1 MRSKFILIALLL
13 SNNIFGSDSLS
24 YYLVYFKDKGNSN
37 FSLERPWEFLSEA
50 SINRRLKFN
59 IQINENDLPVSN
71 AYWESLKFGSGVTVI
86 NKSKWLN
93 AAQIT
98 CDNPKSLSF
107 IQSLPYVS
115 KIEFVGS
122 VSKDKKPIIHSIDP
136 SYSLKSEL
144 LKKSKLEFTQ
154 DSFTPLAYGQ
164 SYAHNQIVNIPYIH
178 KRGFTGKGIHI
189 AVFDAGFN
197 DAYKVEGMEDLI
209 DDDVVIRDFVDYDN
223 SVWEDDK
230 HGANVLG
237 FMKTFAPGKY
247 IGSAPFAKYSL
258 MRTEIGA
265 HEVLVEEVNW
275 LIAAEFADSLGVDV
289 IIGSLGYHT
298 FDDAKLNHTYSQ
310 LNGQTTIVARAAN
323 FAAERGIAIICSA
336 GNEGAGKW
344 KRIGTPADALH
355 AIAIGACQ
363 NDGFYAGF
371 SSLGP
376 SFDRR
381 VKPDFSVPGM
391 KIKVA
396 SPGGYY
402 NGNGTSYATP
412 IFAGAFACLMQFR
425 PLIKPDTILTY
436 VQKSSTH
443 YTLPDSMYGY
453 GIPDFGLSL
462 CRLGYWNPGEVSDV
476 LWSKNNA
483 VFYQDLNLYFCSF
496 TDQSVKIT
504 VKGKHKNKLKV
515 LYKTKQKA
523 EAGRWLHSDVLFL
536 IIQGKGPRKS
546 RKAMKQIT
554 ITLET
559 EHGNYV
565 RSFEF

>member
-1 MRSKFILIALLL
+1 MGK
-13 SNNIFGSDSLS
+13 NIFGSDSLS
-24 YYLVYFKDKGNSN
+24 YYLVYFKDKGNSTY
-37 FSLERPWEFLSEA
+37 SIERPWEFLSES

-59 IQINENDLPVSN
+59 IQINETDLPVST
-71 AYWESLKFGSGVTVI
+71 AYWESLKFGSGVSLI

-98 CDNPKSLSF
+98 CDNSKSLSF
-107 IQSLPYVS
+107 ILSLPYVS

-122 VSKDKKPIIHSIDP
+122 VPKDRKPNIAEIAP
-136 SYSLKSEL
+136 SYYSKSEK
-144 LKKSKLEFTQ
+144 LKQSKLQFPN
-154 DSFTPLAYGQ
+154 DSFTPSLYGQ
-164 SYAHNQIVNIPYIH
+164 SYSHNQVINLPYLH
-178 KRGFTGKGIHI
+178 NRGFTGKGIHI

-197 DAYKVEGMEDLI
+197 EAYKVEGMEDLL
-209 DDDVVIRDFVDYDN
+209 DEDMVIRDFVDYDN

-275 LIAAEFADSLGVDV
+275 LIAAEFADSLGVDI

-298 FDDAKLNHTYSQ
+298 FDDPKLSHTFSQ

-323 FAAERGIAIICSA
+323 FASERGIAIICSA

-371 SSLGP
+371 SSVGP

-381 VKPDFSVPGM
+381 IKPDFSVPGM

-425 PLIKPDTILTY
+425 PLLKPDTILSY
-436 VQKSSTH
+436 IQKSSTH
-443 YTLPDSMYGY
+443 YTLPDSLYGN

-462 CRLGYWNPGEVSDV
+462 CRLGYWNQGDISDV
-476 LWSKNNA
+476 FWSKKDA
-483 VFYQDLNLYFCSF
+483 VFFQDVNLYFWSY

-504 VKGKHKNKLKV
+504 VRGKSKKKLKV
-515 LYKTKQKA
+515 LYRSKQKV

-536 IIQGKGPRKS
+536 IIQGKGPKKS
-546 RKAMKQIT
+546 KRALKQIE

-559 EHGNYV
+559 EHGSYV
-565 RSFEF
+565 RSFAF